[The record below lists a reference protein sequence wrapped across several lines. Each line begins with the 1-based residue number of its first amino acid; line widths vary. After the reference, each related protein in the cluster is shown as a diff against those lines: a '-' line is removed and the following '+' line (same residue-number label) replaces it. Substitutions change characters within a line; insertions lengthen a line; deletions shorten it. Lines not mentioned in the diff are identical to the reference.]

1 MFTLPFF
8 SFFGR
13 EFSFEISNYYL
24 LTYTLFIYSI
34 CVLSDFIDGYI
45 ARKFNSESIYGKY
58 LDPVCDKIFTI
69 VGILL
74 ISYYYNYPI
83 QILYLIIIRE
93 FLGIIIGTF
102 LFFKRGFQGEP
113 NFFGKLGVVLV
124 NINIAFYIL
133 AKAVSLNQN
142 SFLFLF
148 PSLLLVLVYVIGM
161 IAYFKSYYS
170 DFLEIARRGT

>member
-1 MFTLPFF
+1 
-8 SFFGR
+8 
-13 EFSFEISNYYL
+13 
-24 LTYTLFIYSI
+24 
-34 CVLSDFIDGYI
+34 LSDFIDGYI

-83 QILYLIIIRE
+83 QILYLIVVRE
-93 FLGIIIGTF
+93 FLGVIIGTF

-113 NFFGKLGVVLV
+113 NYFGKLGVVLV

-133 AKAVSLNQN
+133 AKAINLNQD

-148 PSLLLVLVYVIGM
+148 PAELLVFIYLVGM
-161 IAYFKSYYS
+161 LAYLNSYYA
-170 DFLEIARRGT
+170 DFVEFARRGT